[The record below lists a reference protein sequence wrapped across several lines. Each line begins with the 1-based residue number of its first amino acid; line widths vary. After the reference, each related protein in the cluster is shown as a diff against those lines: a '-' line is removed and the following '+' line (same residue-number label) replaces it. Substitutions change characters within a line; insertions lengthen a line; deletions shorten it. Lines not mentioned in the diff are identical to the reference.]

1 MAIKLYHAPL
11 SRSVRVRWLLE
22 ELGTDHEI
30 VTLDFMGGDLQKPE
44 FLARHPLGKVPVL
57 EDGDLRLWESGAI
70 VEYLCEKY
78 DPEGRFAPRPGE
90 AERGP
95 YLQWV
100 HFAEATAMNPIGD
113 LVQHT
118 MMRPENE
125 RIPAVAEDARRRIAR
140 WLEVLDEHLASR
152 PYLLERGFTA
162 ADVMMGYTA
171 SSAKLTGQV
180 GDRFP
185 NVSAYL
191 ERLVARPAFQR
202 ATA

>member
-22 ELGTDHEI
+22 ELGTEHEL

-44 FLARHPLGKVPVL
+44 FLALHPLGKVPVL

-78 DPEGRFAPRPGE
+78 DSEGRLAPRAAE

-95 YLQWV
+95 FLQWV

-118 MMRPENE
+118 LIRPENE
-125 RIPAVAEDARRRIAR
+125 RIPAVAEDARRRIGR
-140 WLEVLDEHLASR
+140 WLQVLEDALASR
-152 PYLLERGFTA
+152 PYLLERGFSA
-162 ADVMMGYTA
+162 ADVMMGYTVN
-171 SSAKLTGQV
+171 SAKFTGQI

-185 NVSAYL
+185 KVSAYL
-191 ERLVARPAFQR
+191 DRLLARPAFQR
-202 ATA
+202 AVA